1 MNVPGRWLHRTL
13 AVALLCAPGLAW
25 PDSLELLAPSGLV
38 APEGFL
44 VAVRR
49 ADERGRSMA
58 LLAAPALELKGAAAD
73 RLPGG
78 EPWALFRVRPQAA
91 THSVHLSARDG
102 ALRVDRDFPVGP
114 EAAQV
119 SLSVLGQ
126 GLVKGRDIE
135 TQLAVE
141 VLGPD
146 GTPDATTAPPVLRA
160 NVGTLGAVE
169 RVGPGRFRA
178 RYRLPE
184 TRYPEVAVVVAFAAW
199 PHAQSAQGALG
210 ALRIPLAS
218 AIELPGT
225 TEPEADFSI
234 AIAGKRF
241 GPVKAGSDGRFLVPV
256 EVPPGY
262 GTGQGLAID
271 RLGNRS
277 AVTVDLALPPT
288 KQLACVATPT
298 RLPADGTSRARV
310 LCATS
315 DPFGNAAPGAKV
327 LLSATH
333 GAVDGPRVLP
343 GGVLEFGYRAP
354 EGLVEERLAATW
366 KQGAREVREEVSLA
380 LIQGPAASLRLDLG
394 TAVVHQ
400 GGALEVRAQ
409 VVDSL
414 GRPRSGAVLRAAD
427 PELRFERQRD
437 DGPGQLRALLVP
449 DASASRGRRVLE
461 VSALGPFGSEPARI
475 AAWAAGGHLWAKV
488 EDLAGLPVPAQP
500 LEIDGRS
507 VRTGASG
514 EVDLGPLR
522 DGEVQLRHGEW
533 PDLVATLEVRD
544 EGSRLF
550 SPASPSLLARSSG
563 ELAIAGPTPLV
574 VRLEAQGTTVRAWC
588 ESPRGE
594 RLPTC
599 ALDVT
604 ASAGRLEPGAR
615 GEWVLSGAPGPV
627 SVSAAER
634 ATGVTALVEVTP

>member
-1 MNVPGRWLHRTL
+1 M
-13 AVALLCAPGLAW
+13 ALLCAPGLAW
-25 PDSLELLAPSGLV
+25 PDALELLAPRELV

-49 ADERGRSMA
+49 ADPRGNSIA
-58 LLAAPALELKGAAAD
+58 LQAAPALEFKGAVAE

-78 EPWALFRVRPQAA
+78 EPWALFRVRPLA
-91 THSVHLSARDG
+91 TVRSVHLGAKDG
-102 ALRVDRDFPVGP
+102 ALRVDRDFSVGP

-126 GLVKGRDIE
+126 GLVKGRDVE

-146 GTPDATTAPPVLRA
+146 GKPDATTAPPVLRA

-225 TEPEADFSI
+225 TEPDADFSI
-234 AIAGKRF
+234 TIAGRRF
-241 GPVKAGSDGRFLVPV
+241 GPVKAGGDGRFLVPV

-327 LLSATH
+327 ALSAAH
-333 GAVDGPRVLP
+333 GVVDGPRVLP

-354 EGLVEERLAATW
+354 EGLAEERLAATW
-366 KQGAREVREEVSLA
+366 KQGAREVKEEVSLA
-380 LIQGPAASLRLDLG
+380 LIQGPAASLRLELG
-394 TAVVHQ
+394 NAVVHQ
-400 GGALEVRAQ
+400 GGALAVQVEVTDA
-409 VVDSL
+409 L
-414 GRPRSGAVLRAAD
+414 GRPRSGAVLQTGD
-427 PELRFERQRD
+427 PQLHFEQQREEQ
-437 DGPGQLRALLVP
+437 PGRLRALLVP
-449 DASASRGRRVLE
+449 DAAVGRGPRVLE

-475 AAWAAGGHLWAKV
+475 AAWGSAGHLWVKV
-488 EDLAGLPVPAQP
+488 EDLAGLPVPSQP
-500 LEIDGRS
+500 LEVDGRA
-507 VRTGASG
+507 VKTGASG
-514 EVDLGPLR
+514 ELDLGALR
-522 DGEVQLRHGEW
+522 DGAVQLRHGEW
-533 PDLVATLEVRD
+533 PDLVATLEIRD
-544 EGSRLF
+544 QGTRVF
-550 SPASPSLLARSSG
+550 APASPSLSARSRA
-563 ELAIAGPTPLV
+563 ELAVAGPTPLV
-574 VRLEAQGTTVRAWC
+574 VRLESQGARVRAWC

-594 RLPTC
+594 RLEAC
-599 ALDVT
+599 ALDVR
-604 ASAGRLEPGAR
+604 ASGGRLEPGSS
-615 GEWVLSGAPGPV
+615 GEWVLSGGTGPV
-627 SVSAAER
+627 SISAVER
-634 ATGVTALVEVTP
+634 STGVTALVEVTP